1 MELVLGQQPS
11 PSSSSGPETPS
22 THPPSVTSHSPAPRI
37 STSTPEP
44 PTPTPTPTPDPPTVH
59 PEAPAPPTETAP
71 AEPDI
76 QDEDQVNPEPAVKC
90 PIMREGELR
99 ASLCPGSVF
108 KPESEFPE

>member
-44 PTPTPTPTPDPPTVH
+44 PTPTPTPDPPTVH